1 MMVSNSPLS
10 VEIPNSEKLVDLFVL
25 YFLILTLKFL
35 LVEFIE
41 VKIAG
46 VLLRVPMLPAKDIF
60 AAALH
65 TGQADLLLA

>member
-1 MMVSNSPLS
+1 MVSNSPLS
-10 VEIPNSEKLVDLFVL
+10 VEIPNSEKLVDLLVL

-46 VLLRVPMLPAKDIF
+46 VLLRVPMLPTKDIF